1 MWLMPPWNWIY
12 FQKHFYCILLILCV
26 REKGTWHGTCVEVRW
41 QLWESVSPSIVWVVD
56 WIHAV
61 RLGSRHLYGGGI
73 LLVLIYLC
81 MHAHVC
87 MCMCVCVRAFM
98 CACAC
103 VSVYTHVHVCA
114 CVSVCVLICA
124 CACVCTLV
132 CACVCV
138 YVIWACQRKCV
149 RVPLWEVLGI
159 CGLCEKKPCSAF
171 SWVPGFWTQVLVLM
185 WQALTGWAIST
196 VLCWALHVLSK
207 CSSLKWHHQPLSSV
221 LLTADRCCTRSWVS
235 VN

>member
-1 MWLMPPWNWIY
+1 MKLNLFSKAFLLHFTY
-12 FQKHFYCILLILCV
+12 FVCERAEGHMARHMCGGQVTALGV
-26 REKGTWHGTCVEVRW
+26 RFSFHRVG
-41 QLWESVSPSIVWVVD
+41 SVD

-81 MHAHVC
+81 MHAH
-87 MCMCVCVRAFM
+87 MCMCACVHAFM
-98 CACAC
+98 CVCAC
-103 VSVYTHVHVCA
+103 VSVYTHVHVCTRVCA

-124 CACVCTLV
+124 CACVCALV

-138 YVIWACQRKCV
+138 YVIWACQLKCV

-171 SWVPGFWTQVLVLM
+171 SWVPGF
-185 WQALTGWAIST
+185 
-196 VLCWALHVLSK
+196 
-207 CSSLKWHHQPLSSV
+207 
-221 LLTADRCCTRSWVS
+221 
-235 VN
+235 

>member
-1 MWLMPPWNWIY
+1 MAHATVELNLFSKAFLLHFTY
-12 FQKHFYCILLILCV
+12 FVCE
-26 REKGTWHGTCVEVRW
+26 REGHMARHMCGGQMTALGVCFSFHRVG
-41 QLWESVSPSIVWVVD
+41 SVD

-87 MCMCVCVRAFM
+87 MCMCVRA
-98 CACAC
+98 CI
-103 VSVYTHVHVCA
+103 HVCV
-114 CVSVCVLICA
+114 CMCVCVHS
-124 CACVCTLV
+124 CACVCMCVRV
-132 CACVCV
+132 CAHMCVCMCVHTRVCMCVCV

-171 SWVPGFWTQVLVLM
+171 SWVPGF
-185 WQALTGWAIST
+185 
-196 VLCWALHVLSK
+196 
-207 CSSLKWHHQPLSSV
+207 
-221 LLTADRCCTRSWVS
+221 
-235 VN
+235 

>member
-1 MWLMPPWNWIY
+1 MAHATVKLNLFSKAFLLHFTY
-12 FQKHFYCILLILCV
+12 FVCERAERHMARHMCGGQVTALGVCFSFHHV
-26 REKGTWHGTCVEVRW
+26 G
-41 QLWESVSPSIVWVVD
+41 SVD

-81 MHAHVC
+81 MHAH

-103 VSVYTHVHVCA
+103 LSVYIHVRTRVCA

-124 CACVCTLV
+124 CARVCALV

-138 YVIWACQRKCV
+138 CMLYGHA
-149 RVPLWEVLGI
+149 
-159 CGLCEKKPCSAF
+159 
-171 SWVPGFWTQVLVLM
+171 
-185 WQALTGWAIST
+185 
-196 VLCWALHVLSK
+196 
-207 CSSLKWHHQPLSSV
+207 SSNV
-221 LLTADRCCTRSWVS
+221 
-235 VN
+235 